1 MNNAGELFVNALE
14 QWNTNKG
21 IGTAFITPPLNDKV
35 MILAVLQKVYIKRPN
50 LDTTIIVPSFKDRMD
65 IIEFITQQE
74 EEENN
79 AEFKKLIS
87 DKRIKIITIDLLK
100 KFNYNSGSTLVIVY
114 KPEDVCDNL
123 KRILLSS
130 KFKLVI
136 INKIMTNTSDMA
148 TLYSLVPL
156 LDGFKES
163 EIASLRMS
171 SPVEDMWVDVTIPE
185 DSEDYKL
192 LNYYNDYI
200 AASISI
206 FGSFDI
212 IKQAR
217 TGNPAL
223 NISANQIC
231 NQLAESNGWNE
242 CLDMS
247 IELNVELDKLYN
259 PGAIKDRASRT
270 YEIIRERANLL
281 TDYEGKIEQICN
293 IVQKHENENILIISK
308 RGLFASK
315 ITDAI
320 NKMEGS
326 IICGNYHD
334 RMEPIP
340 AIDTNGNPITYKSG
354 LKKGEPKM
362 LAVQAQ
368 RTRNQSL
375 FDNGE
380 IRIISTSNA
389 PDKALHGRF
398 DVIIITSPL
407 CESIKSYMYRLDN
420 ITFGDK
426 ILLYSIYIKN
436 SLEEQRLQNKDLAD
450 NHSIVNKCES
460 VVISENNSDFI
471 VVD

>member
-1 MNNAGELFVNALE
+1 MTANELFEKAALS
-14 QWNTNKG
+14 WRDNKG
-21 IGTAFITPPLNDKV
+21 VGTALVPPPLNSKV
-35 MILAVLQKVYIKRPN
+35 LVYQILARVYARSP
-50 LDTTIIVPSFKDRMD
+50 TTFTVIIVEELCDRTN
-65 IIEFITQQE
+65 IIEFLTHQDVE
-74 EEENN
+74 DNN
-79 AEFKKLIS
+79 EEFKKLINN
-87 DKRIKIITIDLLK
+87 KLIRIFTKQFITTGGWRTAANLCIL
-100 KFNYNSGSTLVIVY
+100 YE
-114 KPEDVCDNL
+114 PEDYGIGVSLYFARCHYRLAVLNKVLTKD
-123 KRILLSS
+123 
-130 KFKLVI
+130 KL
-136 INKIMTNTSDMA
+136 TSD
-148 TLYSLVPL
+148 LFLLNPL
-156 LDGFKES
+156 LDCFKQT
-163 EIASLRMS
+163 EIDEMRVS

-185 DSEDYKL
+185 DTEDYKL

-326 IICGNYHD
+326 VICGNYHD

-340 AIDTNGNPITYKSG
+340 AIDINGNPITYKSG

-389 PDKALHGRF
+389 PDKALHGKF

-420 ITFGDK
+420 ITFGNK